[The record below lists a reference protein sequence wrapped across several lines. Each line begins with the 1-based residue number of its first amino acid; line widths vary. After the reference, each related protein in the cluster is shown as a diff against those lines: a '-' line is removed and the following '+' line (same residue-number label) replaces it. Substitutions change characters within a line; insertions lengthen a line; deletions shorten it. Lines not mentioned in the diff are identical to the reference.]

1 MTFQYRFKN
10 PPENSTSSSRPTG
23 EAPSVLCIGYTTETL
38 DQRCQLLAR
47 NGYAAHSSSTRDSAL
62 GMLRQHPFHALVIG
76 HAVPEPERLEFIRAA
91 RALNPEA
98 VVVLLYRDSIRR
110 AEAADAILCI
120 ENGPMSLVQALREL
134 LGR

>member
-1 MTFQYRFKN
+1 MTFQYRSKN
-10 PPENSTSSSRPTG
+10 PPDDRTTSRRTA
-23 EAPSVLCIGYTTETL
+23 EAPAVLCIGYTTETL
-38 DQRCQLLAR
+38 DQRCQLLAQ
-47 NGYAAHSSSTRDSAL
+47 NGYAAHSSSSRESAL
-62 GMLRQHPFHALVIG
+62 AMLRQHPFHALVIG
-76 HAVPEPERLEFIRAA
+76 HAVPEPERLEFIHAA